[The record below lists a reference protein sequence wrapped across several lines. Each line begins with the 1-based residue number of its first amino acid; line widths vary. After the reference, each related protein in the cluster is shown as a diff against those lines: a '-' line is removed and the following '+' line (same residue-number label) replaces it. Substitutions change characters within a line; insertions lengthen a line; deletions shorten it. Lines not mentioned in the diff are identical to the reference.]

1 MVLPGM
7 SVWRKIPAAK
17 IDGNIATDEIIRDY
31 LKHQHYNMI
40 ILYHI
45 MYKYDNIYV
54 KLKELNNSNIILRTN
69 YILLFLTVYECLSV
83 IQFQTIL
90 YSRISKPDIFTKISY
105 NPMIFGSVLLYCI
118 FTSVVNYLDK
128 LSR

>member
-1 MVLPGM
+1 
-7 SVWRKIPAAK
+7 
-17 IDGNIATDEIIRDY
+17 
-31 LKHQHYNMI
+31 
-40 ILYHI
+40 